1 MKSKYKYIIY
11 IIISR
16 KTDFTLLFSHD
27 NRTSLGMIYP
37 TLFDLSSSLKCDVI
51 SYDYSGYG
59 CSTGTPSETEITDD
73 IVHVMSFCSN
83 IIHIPLNKLI
93 LFGHSIGTIPTI
105 HLSSLNTFRDL
116 GGVVLISPSSTGLI
130 NDYKEDNKTKR
141 RKLSTVNS
149 NYNVNDIACP
159 VFLIHGQ
166 KDNIIPVS
174 HSHELS
180 EEIKYSGKS
189 YCWFPKKGTHYNIM
203 YDLRRKFYRKFMY
216 FLDLIERFHKQ
227 INENLM
233 FKSDLNIK
241 PISHISNVSIGK
253 PREENY
259 IANKNQYN
267 NNKELESSS
276 FEGNNSSNFIVMNEP
291 ERITA
296 PTMMNVN
303 EHK

>member
-1 MKSKYKYIIY
+1 
-11 IIISR
+11 
-16 KTDFTLLFSHD
+16 
-27 NRTSLGMIYP
+27 MIYP

-59 CSTGTPSETEITDD
+59 CSTGTPSENEIIDD
-73 IVHVMSFCSN
+73 IVHVMSFCLN
-83 IIHIPLNKLI
+83 IIHVPLNKLI

-105 HLSSLNTFRDL
+105 YLSSRNTFREL
-116 GGVVLISPSSTGLI
+116 GGVVLISPSSSGSI
-130 NDYKEDNKTKR
+130 NDYKQDNKIKR
-141 RKLSTVNS
+141 RKLSSMNS

-166 KDNIIPVS
+166 KDNIIPVY

-189 YCWFPKKGTHYNIM
+189 YCWFPKKGTHYNII
-203 YDLRRKFYRKFMY
+203 YDLRLKFYRKFMY

-227 INENLM
+227 VNENIML
-233 FKSDLNIK
+233 KSDLNIYK
-241 PISHISNVSIGK
+241 PISNISNASVGR

-259 IANKNQYN
+259 IANTNQYN
-267 NNKELESSS
+267 DNNQIGFSNAVPTNDNKVLESSS
-276 FEGNNSSNFIVMNEP
+276 FEGNNSSNFIVMNEI
-291 ERITA
+291 ERVTA
-296 PTMMNVN
+296 PAMFVN